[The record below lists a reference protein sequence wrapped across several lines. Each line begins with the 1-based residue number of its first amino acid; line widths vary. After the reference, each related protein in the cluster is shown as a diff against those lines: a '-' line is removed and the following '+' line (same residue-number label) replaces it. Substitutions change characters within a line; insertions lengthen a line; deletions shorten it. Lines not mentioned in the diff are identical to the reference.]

1 MMPVL
6 SAWLGHVG
14 PDSTYWY
21 LSNTPSWRQPSPNA
35 YARAGLM
42 MSDLAPLLQRFFTDK
57 LDRHLNASAHT
68 KAAYADTFRLLLL
81 YAQRATGIAPSALT
95 LADLDADLIGGFL
108 QHLETE
114 RGNSA
119 TTRNARR
126 AALRSFFTYASY
138 RAPDAVS
145 TISRVLAIPAKRTK
159 KTLVSFLTRP
169 EAEALIATPD
179 TSTWIG
185 RRDRLL
191 LHLGIQTG
199 LRVSEL
205 TNLRTDSIQIGPHSQ
220 LECLGKGRK
229 QRVIPLQKNTVKL
242 LTAWIGELPPT
253 PEGPLFPTSTGTP
266 LTGAA
271 VGKLVARHT
280 ATAVECCPSL
290 GGKNITPHTCPMTL
304 LHAGIDTASIALWL
318 GHATIQTT
326 QVSLHADL
334 EVKRRTLERIPVI
347 DERPPARYHASDALI
362 AFLKDR

>member
-1 MMPVL
+1 
-6 SAWLGHVG
+6 
-14 PDSTYWY
+14 
-21 LSNTPSWRQPSPNA
+21 
-35 YARAGLM
+35 

-57 LDRHLNASAHT
+57 LDRHLNASTHT

-119 TTRNARR
+119 ATRNARR

-138 RAPDAVS
+138 RAPDAIA
-145 TISRVLAIPAKRTK
+145 TISQVLAIPAKRTK
-159 KTLVSFLTRP
+159 KTIVSFLTRP
-169 EAEALIATPD
+169 ESEALIAAPD

-199 LRVSEL
+199 LRASEL
-205 TNLRTDSIQIGPHSQ
+205 TSLRAGSIQIGPHNQ

-242 LTAWIGELPPT
+242 LTAWMAELPPM

-266 LTGAA
+266 LTRAA
-271 VGKLVARHT
+271 IGKLVARHV
-280 ATAVECCPSL
+280 ATAAEHCPSL
-290 GGKNITPHTCPMTL
+290 DGKNITPHTLRHTCAMTL
-304 LHAGIDTASIALWL
+304 LHAGTDTASIALWL

-326 QVSLHADL
+326 QVYIHADL
-334 EVKRRTLERIPVI
+334 ELKRRTLERVPVI
-347 DERPPARYHASDALI
+347 DERPPARYQASDALI
-362 AFLKDR
+362 AFLANR